1 MYTFYRGTNFQFAGQ
16 VQDDGIVQDLTNA
29 TLEGK
34 VFDPT
39 GQTLFGALSCNVL
52 GDPTL
57 GVVNISY
64 SGDTTLWPVG
74 KARVDFLL
82 FLPNNANPIAADPIP
97 FRIAQTPMIG

>member
-1 MYTFYRGTNFQFAGQ
+1 MYSFYRGTPFQFAGQ
-16 VQDDGIVQDLTNA
+16 LQDDGKVFDLTNC
-29 TLEGK
+29 TLSAK

-39 GQTLFGALSCNVL
+39 GTNTYGTLTCTVM

-57 GVVNISY
+57 GLAGVTY

-74 KARVDFLL
+74 KARIDFLL
-82 FLPNNANPIAADPIP
+82 QTPNNVEPIASDPVW